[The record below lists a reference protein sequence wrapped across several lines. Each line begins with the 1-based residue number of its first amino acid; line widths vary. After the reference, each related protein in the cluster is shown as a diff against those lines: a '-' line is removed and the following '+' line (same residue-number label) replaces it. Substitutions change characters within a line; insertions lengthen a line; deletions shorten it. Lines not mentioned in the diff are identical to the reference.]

1 MDRAPK
7 RCTSSLRMNC
17 IINHEDLRRSRKVQL
32 WISRNGWRPPKY
44 KESISAPFLASR
56 ASIFLL
62 AGRPLSPASLSRL
75 SCPSLLP
82 FVLRPQES
90 TYGCSFGNH
99 IFFVSQFAAP
109 LNALPPFRRGCIS
122 VAAARYKFWLR
133 AFDGVGGKVGQGEKR
148 RRKIG
153 PMVIDYLPRIPRIP
167 YSDRPHGPKIEPSI
181 TGAPLSFSS
190 LYHLLLLPFS
200 PPSSLLLPT
209 LPSRSTL
216 SSIFSRRATKDIIP
230 DSRKRCY

>member
-1 MDRAPK
+1 MDIQKRVAASEIQRIHFTLPRVSRAHLSSRRSPPFS
-7 RCTSSLRMNC
+7 RVSLPPVLSLRP
-17 IINHEDLRRSRKVQL
+17 R
-32 WISRNGWRPPKY
+32 
-44 KESISAPFLASR
+44 
-56 ASIFLL
+56 
-62 AGRPLSPASLSRL
+62 
-75 SCPSLLP
+75 
-82 FVLRPQES
+82 ES

-122 VAAARYKFWLR
+122 VAAARYKFWRWLR
-133 AFDGVGGKVGQGEKR
+133 ALDGVGGKVGQGEKR

-190 LYHLLLLPFS
+190 LFHLLLHLLHLFS
-200 PPSSLLLPT
+200 C
-209 LPSRSTL
+209 STN
-216 SSIFSRRATKDIIP
+216 SP
-230 DSRKRCY
+230 DSIGALVYFLMSRDEGYNSRVSETLY

>member
-1 MDRAPK
+1 MSVDRA
-7 RCTSSLRMNC
+7 RCNYGYPETGGGLRNTKNPFHPSSRLARA
-17 IINHEDLRRSRKVQL
+17 SFFSPV
-32 WISRNGWRPPKY
+32 
-44 KESISAPFLASR
+44 APFHPRLT
-56 ASIFLL
+56 
-62 AGRPLSPASLSRL
+62 RPSS
-75 SCPSLLP
+75 P
-82 FVLRPQES
+82 FVRPRES

-122 VAAARYKFWLR
+122 VAAARYKFWRWLR
-133 AFDGVGGKVGQGEKR
+133 ALDGVGGKVGQGEKR

-190 LYHLLLLPFS
+190 LFHLLLH
-200 PPSSLLLPT
+200 LLLHLFACST
-209 LPSRSTL
+209 DSSESVGALVYFLMSRDEGYN
-216 SSIFSRRATKDIIP
+216 SRVSEMR
-230 DSRKRCY
+230 Y

>member
-1 MDRAPK
+1 MDIQKRVAASEIQRIHFTLPRVSRAHL
-7 RCTSSLRMNC
+7 SS
-17 IINHEDLRRSRKVQL
+17 RRSPPF
-32 WISRNGWRPPKY
+32 SR
-44 KESISAPFLASR
+44 
-56 ASIFLL
+56 
-62 AGRPLSPASLSRL
+62 
-75 SCPSLLP
+75 PSLPL
-82 FVLRPQES
+82 VRPRES

-122 VAAARYKFWLR
+122 VAAARYKFWRWLR
-133 AFDGVGGKVGQGEKR
+133 ALDGVGGKVGQGEKR

-190 LYHLLLLPFS
+190 LFRLLLFLLS
-200 PPSSLLLPT
+200 LSSLLSHNQL
-209 LPSRSTL
+209 SRVGRCSRL
-216 SSIFSRRATKDIIP
+216 FSRVARRRI
-230 DSRKRCY
+230 

>member
-1 MDRAPK
+1 MRISVDRA
-7 RCTSSLRMNC
+7 RCNYGYPETGGGLRNTK
-17 IINHEDLRRSRKVQL
+17 N
-32 WISRNGWRPPKY
+32 
-44 KESISAPFLASR
+44 PFLHPSSRLAR
-56 ASIFLL
+56 ASFF
-62 AGRPLSPASLSRL
+62 SPVASFSRVSLASLPRL

-82 FVLRPQES
+82 FVLRPRES

-122 VAAARYKFWLR
+122 VAAARYKFWRWLR

-167 YSDRPHGPKIEPSI
+167 YSDRPHGLKIEPSI

-190 LYHLLLLPFS
+190 LFHLLL
-200 PPSSLLLPT
+200 PPPPLLL
-209 LPSRSTL
+209 LHLFSCQLSRVGRRSRL
-216 SSIFSRRATKDIIP
+216 FSSHRATKDIIP
-230 DSRKRCY
+230 DSRKRCC

>member
-1 MDRAPK
+1 MDIQK
-7 RCTSSLRMNC
+7 RVAASEIQRIHFCTLLRVSREHLSS
-17 IINHEDLRRSRKVQL
+17 RRSSPF
-32 WISRNGWRPPKY
+32 SRV
-44 KESISAPFLASR
+44 SLAS
-56 ASIFLL
+56 L
-62 AGRPLSPASLSRL
+62 PRL

-122 VAAARYKFWLR
+122 VAAARYKFWRWLR
-133 AFDGVGGKVGQGEKR
+133 AFDGKVGQGEKR

-153 PMVIDYLPRIPRIP
+153 LMVIDYLPRIPRIP
-167 YSDRPHGPKIEPSI
+167 YSDRPHGLKIEPSI

-190 LYHLLLLPFS
+190 LYHLLLPFS

-209 LPSRSTL
+209 LTSRSTL
-216 SSIFSRRATKDIIP
+216 SSIFSHRATKDIIP
-230 DSRKRCY
+230 DSQKLLLIKHVALALTYKSIFLCATIYTA